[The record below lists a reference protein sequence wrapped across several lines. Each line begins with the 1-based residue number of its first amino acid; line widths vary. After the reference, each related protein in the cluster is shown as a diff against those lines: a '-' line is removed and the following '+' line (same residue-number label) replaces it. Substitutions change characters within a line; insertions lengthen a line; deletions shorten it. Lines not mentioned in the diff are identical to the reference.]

1 MSEIP
6 EIDLDEFEQRLA
18 AEPVIIDVRE
28 EDEFL
33 EARIEGV
40 RHIALN
46 TVPDRI
52 GEIPTDQE
60 VLVVCARGGRSARA
74 VEFLRANG
82 IDATNIAG
90 GTLGWI
96 ESGRPVISGPAPA

>member
-96 ESGRPVISGPAPA
+96 ESGRPVISGPASA

>member
-18 AEPVIIDVRE
+18 TKPVIIDVRE
-28 EDEFL
+28 EDEFI
-33 EARIEGV
+33 EARIDGV
-40 RHIALN
+40 LHIALN

-52 GEIPTDQE
+52 AEIPTDQE

-96 ESGRPVISGPAPA
+96 ESGRPVISGPASA